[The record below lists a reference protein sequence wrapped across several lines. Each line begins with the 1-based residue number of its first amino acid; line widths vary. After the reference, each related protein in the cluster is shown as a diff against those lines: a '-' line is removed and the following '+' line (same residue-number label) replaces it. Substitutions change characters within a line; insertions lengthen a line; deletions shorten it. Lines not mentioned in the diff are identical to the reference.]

1 MMATRAAVYFAL
13 PFFAA
18 VICTSAS
25 ATADPAVKVS
35 EPGSGLNHEVAV
47 EVASRF
53 RVVFEARKNYGIT
66 KWFDLNGDPTAR
78 TELLANPTNYIPQ
91 HAQGALF
98 NQCVDPGDLIGH
110 IATERQ
116 PAQGCSSLDQ
126 SCHNPR

>member
-35 EPGSGLNHEVAV
+35 EPGSGLNHEVA
-47 EVASRF
+47 SRF

-78 TELLANPTNYIPQ
+78 TELLANPTNYIPNMLRGRYLTN
-91 HAQGALF
+91 A
-98 NQCVDPGDLIGH
+98 
-110 IATERQ
+110 
-116 PAQGCSSLDQ
+116 
-126 SCHNPR
+126 